1 MYSYTIVLFA
11 HITRSFM
18 RIRSCKVANT
28 CMTYGWDMSSALIF
42 GWGVGGRAGKP
53 WNGCSR
59 QEKNGGDW
67 ETRSITF
74 HTSHNTEDIAILTHT
89 ASLQTFRVYCK
100 KGVGTW
106 THFNTTVTAVD
117 PHIQCTKY
125 EFHEIT
131 FSRTSSTYYFRE
143 NSLPISKIFLIFAKT
158 ANVLALSRAFS
169 PNT

>member
-89 ASLQTFRVYCK
+89 ASIQILACIVKSHMEEK
-100 KGVGTW
+100 KGLELEHISIQLLQPWILTYSVQ
-106 THFNTTVTAVD
+106 NTNFM
-117 PHIQCTKY
+117 KL
-125 EFHEIT
+125 
-131 FSRTSSTYYFRE
+131 RFRE
-143 NSLPISKIFLIFAKT
+143 HRLHIIFAKIPC
-158 ANVLALSRAFS
+158 LFRKYF
-169 PNT
+169 